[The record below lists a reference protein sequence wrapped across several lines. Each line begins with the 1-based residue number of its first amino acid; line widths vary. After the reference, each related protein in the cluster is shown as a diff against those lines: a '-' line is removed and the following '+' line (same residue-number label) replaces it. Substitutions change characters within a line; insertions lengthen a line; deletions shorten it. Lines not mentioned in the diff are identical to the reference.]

1 MGAHNTDI
9 QPLLEE
15 DRRSHESTPGSPV
28 EHTVNGEARSDEHQ
42 DEHQDE
48 ADDQT
53 TAGWFLMLLTG
64 ASGISGLLF
73 GYEYST
79 QHFFRAFRILTIRV
93 AQA

>member
-1 MGAHNTDI
+1 MGARNTDI

-15 DRRSHESTPGSPV
+15 DRRSDDSTPSSPV
-28 EHTVNGEARSDEHQ
+28 GPTVNDEVQSDEH
-42 DEHQDE
+42 EDE

-73 GYEYST
+73 GYEYIS
-79 QHFFRAFRILTIRV
+79 QHYGSYHRY
-93 AQA
+93 

>member
-15 DRRSHESTPGSPV
+15 SRQSHDSLD
-28 EHTVNGEARSDEHQ
+28 EHTVNDEVQSDEN
-42 DEHQDE
+42 EE
-48 ADDQT
+48 KADDQT

-73 GYEYST
+73 GYEYD
-79 QHFFRAFRILTIRV
+79 V
-93 AQA
+93 

>member
-15 DRRSHESTPGSPV
+15 ERRSHDSILGPPD
-28 EHTVNGEARSDEHQ
+28 EHTVNDEVRS

-48 ADDQT
+48 ADDQS
-53 TAGWFLMLLTG
+53 TAGWFLVLLTG

-73 GYEYST
+73 GYE
-79 QHFFRAFRILTIRV
+79 
-93 AQA
+93 